1 MNIILQFCGLLLILP
16 VTPAIIFKEN
26 AADYME
32 ADFKKIVRMG
42 VTKEDYTKL
51 EISAKP
57 LMKVEDIVRPIR

>member
-1 MNIILQFCGLLLILP
+1 
-16 VTPAIIFKEN
+16 
-26 AADYME
+26 ME